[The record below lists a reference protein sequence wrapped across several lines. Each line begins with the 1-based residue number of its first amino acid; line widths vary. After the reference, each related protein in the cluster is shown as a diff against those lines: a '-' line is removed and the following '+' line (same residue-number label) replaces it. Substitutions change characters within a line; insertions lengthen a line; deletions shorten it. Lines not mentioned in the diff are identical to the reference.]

1 MMMKIPLHQMKQ
13 MLMYGPPR
21 NEMSLL
27 LLVLMRLLN
36 QYQRSPRPAT
46 PKQNQMPFVFYK
58 QTDDALDR
66 MKKNP
71 RSNCNAFP
79 TKVKNGLLWV
89 WPSSS
94 SDDRI
99 LSELTKIPNMSF
111 EGLVDEPEDESRVL
125 YGPWTFRYV
134 PNGWDY
140 VIENLI
146 DPAHT
151 ASAHHGCKC
160 SSFVVR
166 VLIVV
171 SLQLRYIT
179 YSFFSLLNQWYQA
192 GMWNLVHSMSTS
204 QLIRRKNGR
213 VNSQ

>member
-1 MMMKIPLHQMKQ
+1 MPSSFLQPHRAAPLSEGRVEEDGT
-13 MLMYGPPR
+13 LMCSYHAWRWEGDGELAHVP
-21 NEMSLL
+21 
-27 LLVLMRLLN
+27 
-36 QYQRSPRPAT
+36 QAQC
-46 PKQNQMPFVFYK
+46 
-58 QTDDALDR
+58 DALDR

-99 LSELTKIPNMSF
+99 LSELTQIPNMSF

-160 SSFVVR
+160 SLYRMLYVF
-166 VLIVV
+166 
-171 SLQLRYIT
+171 
-179 YSFFSLLNQWYQA
+179 
-192 GMWNLVHSMSTS
+192 
-204 QLIRRKNGR
+204 
-213 VNSQ
+213 

>member
-1 MMMKIPLHQMKQ
+1 MEEDGT
-13 MLMYGPPR
+13 LMCSYHAWRWEGDGELAHVP
-21 NEMSLL
+21 
-27 LLVLMRLLN
+27 
-36 QYQRSPRPAT
+36 QAQC
-46 PKQNQMPFVFYK
+46 
-58 QTDDALDR
+58 DALDR

-89 WPSSS
+89 WPSSG

-99 LSELTKIPNMSF
+99 LSELTQIPNMSF

-160 SSFVVR
+160 SSFAVLL

-171 SLQLRYIT
+171 SLQLGYIT
-179 YSFFSLLNQWYQA
+179 YSFFSLLLLNQWYQA

-204 QLIRRKNGR
+204 QLIRRKYGR